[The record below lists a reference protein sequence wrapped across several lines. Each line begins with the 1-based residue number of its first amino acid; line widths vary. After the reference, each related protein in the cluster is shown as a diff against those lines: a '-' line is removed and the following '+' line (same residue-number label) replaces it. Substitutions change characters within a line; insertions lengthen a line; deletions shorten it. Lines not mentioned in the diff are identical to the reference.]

1 MAANT
6 SRHYGSEAS
15 MSDVE
20 IASLAAVI
28 KKIEH
33 ACKQQPLKCRSH
45 RIHSKKHLL
54 LFCFAERQYIV
65 EIFLIESWKN
75 IFHMCFIEYL
85 LLGTSLRKFNL
96 II

>member
-15 MSDVE
+15 MSDVK

-33 ACKQQPLKCRSH
+33 ACKAAAVLKCRSH
-45 RIHSKKHLL
+45 KIHKETFATIF
-54 LFCFAERQYIV
+54 FC
-65 EIFLIESWKN
+65 
-75 IFHMCFIEYL
+75 
-85 LLGTSLRKFNL
+85 GTSNIL
-96 II
+96 

>member
-15 MSDVE
+15 MSDVK

-33 ACKQQPLKCRSH
+33 ACKQQPRLSIVH
-45 RIHSKKHLL
+45 IEFTKKHLL
-54 LFCFAERQYIV
+54 LFSSAERRIYCRI
-65 EIFLIESWKN
+65 IEN
-75 IFHMCFIEYL
+75 
-85 LLGTSLRKFNL
+85 
-96 II
+96 

>member
-54 LFCFAERQYIV
+54 YYFVLQNVKYIV
-65 EIFLIESWKN
+65 DIFLIEIHLS
-75 IFHMCFIEYL
+75 HVLY
-85 LLGTSLRKFNL
+85 
-96 II
+96 